1 MKRIWNKV
9 LFLPLFLF
17 CLGGCNRFLEEKSD
31 KSLGIPVTVADYR
44 ALLNGFGNVNSNYLS
59 MGESSSGD
67 FSLTDP
73 DYNGLYYDS
82 DKRLYSWQP
91 DYVTRTVSGGG
102 HEWYYCYKGIY
113 VSNSILKGLDDNGL
127 SGKGAN
133 EVRGQALVFRAA
145 RYLDGVQVWASI
157 YDAKTADKEL
167 GMALRL
173 DPDMNLPSKRAT
185 VQQTYDLILSDLQ
198 AALPLLPIAESSP
211 ALPTKAAAYGLLA
224 RAYLIM
230 GDYEKALANGQQ
242 ALTLHND
249 LIDFNDL
256 SAAASFPIPAT
267 NQTSREVVFLTRM
280 YACNIVNLNI
290 ARINKDLYEMYATG
304 DLRKSIYFRLD
315 DKGDV
320 FFKGTHMGH
329 QGLITGITSS
339 ELLLIVAECQAR
351 LGNIDKA
358 AETLNQLMV
367 KRWDKNSFKPYVFT
381 DVDTALG
388 TILNERRKELLF
400 RGLRWSDVKRLN
412 RDGAG
417 IILSREI
424 NNQEFVLPPNDK
436 RYAIAL
442 PEDVL
447 EMTGMEQNPR

>member
-9 LFLPLFLF
+9 LLFPLFVF
-17 CLGGCNRFLEEKSD
+17 CLGGCNKFLEEKSD
-31 KSLGIPVTVADYR
+31 KSLGIPVTIADYR

-59 MGESSSGD
+59 MGEASSGD
-67 FSLTDP
+67 FSLTDA

-91 DYVTRTVSGGG
+91 DYVTREVSGAG

-127 SGKGAN
+127 SGSEAN
-133 EVRGQALVFRAA
+133 EVRGQAIVFRAA
-145 RYLDGVQVWASI
+145 RYLDGVQVWAPI

-185 VQQTYDLILSDLQ
+185 VQQTYDLILSDLHT
-198 AALPLLPIAESSP
+198 ALPLLPIAESST
-211 ALPTKAAAYGLLA
+211 ALPTKGAAYGLLA

-242 ALTLHND
+242 ALKLHSN

-267 NQTSREVVFLTRM
+267 SQTSREVIFLTRM
-280 YACNIVNLNI
+280 YASNIVNLNI
-290 ARINKDLYEMYATG
+290 ARVNKDLYQMYATD

-315 DKGDV
+315 DKGDA

-358 AETLNQLMV
+358 AEMLNQLMI

-381 DVDTALG
+381 DVNLALG

-412 RDGAG
+412 REGVG
-417 IILSREI
+417 IILSRKI
-424 NNQEFVLPPNDK
+424 NDQDLILAPNDR

-447 EMTGMEQNPR
+447 EMTEMEQNPR

>member
-9 LFLPLFLF
+9 LLLPLFLF
-17 CLGGCNRFLEEKSD
+17 CLGGCNKFLEEKSD
-31 KSLGIPVTVADYR
+31 KSLGIPITVADYR
-44 ALLNGFGNVNSNYLS
+44 ALLNDWATVNSNYLS
-59 MGESSSGD
+59 MGEASSND
-67 FSLTDP
+67 IVLTDA

-91 DYVTRTVSGGG
+91 DYVTRAVSGGG

-127 SGKGAN
+127 AGKDAD

-145 RYLDGVQVWASI
+145 RYLDGVQVWAPA

-185 VQQTYDLILSDLQ
+185 VKQTYDLILSDLH

-211 ALPTKAAAYGLLA
+211 ALPTKGAAYGLLA

-242 ALTLHND
+242 ALKLHSD

-256 SAAASFPIPAT
+256 SASASFPIPAT
-267 NQTSREVVFLTRM
+267 NQTSREVVFFTRM
-280 YACNIVNLNI
+280 YASNIVNLNI
-290 ARINKDLYEMYATG
+290 AQINKDLYLMYAAG

-315 DKGDV
+315 NKGAI

-351 LGNIDKA
+351 LGDIDKA
-358 AETLNQLMV
+358 AETLNLLMIN
-367 KRWDKNSFKPYVFT
+367 RWDKNTFTPFVFT
-381 DVDTALG
+381 NVDIALR

-417 IILSREI
+417 IILSRKI
-424 NNQEFVLPPNDK
+424 NNQEFVLAPNDK

>member
-9 LFLPLFLF
+9 LFLPLLIL
-17 CLGGCNRFLEEKSD
+17 CLGGCNKFLEEKSD
-31 KSLGIPVTVADYR
+31 KSLGIPVTVSDYK
-44 ALLNGFGNVNSNYLS
+44 ALLNDWATVNSNYLS
-59 MGESSSGD
+59 LGETSSCD
-67 FSLTDP
+67 FSLTDA

-91 DYVTRTVSGGG
+91 DYVTRAVSGGG

-127 SGKGAN
+127 SSGEAN

-145 RYLDGVQVWASI
+145 RYLDGVQVWAPA
-157 YDAKTADKEL
+157 YDAKTADKDL
-167 GMALRL
+167 GMVLRL

-230 GDYEKALANGQQ
+230 GEYEKALANGQQ
-242 ALTLHND
+242 ALKLHSD

-267 NQTSREVVFLTRM
+267 NQTSAEVVFFTRM
-280 YACNIVNLNI
+280 YASNIVNLNI
-290 ARINKDLYEMYATG
+290 ARIEKDLYLLYAAD
-304 DLRKSIYFRLD
+304 DLRKNIYFRLD

-351 LGNIDKA
+351 LGEPEKA
-358 AETLNQLMV
+358 AETLNQLMI
-367 KRWDKNSFKPYVFT
+367 KRWDKNTFKPFVFT
-381 DVDTALG
+381 DANIALG
-388 TILNERRKELLF
+388 TILNERRKELVF
-400 RGLRWSDVKRLN
+400 RGLRWSDIKRLN

-417 IILSREI
+417 ITLSRKI
-424 NNQEFVLPPNDK
+424 SGQDFVLLPNDK

>member
-9 LFLPLFLF
+9 LLFPLFVF
-17 CLGGCNRFLEEKSD
+17 CLGGCNKFLEEKSD
-31 KSLGIPVTVADYR
+31 KSLGIPVTIADYR

-59 MGESSSGD
+59 MGEASSGD
-67 FSLTDP
+67 FSLTDA

-91 DYVTRTVSGGG
+91 DYVTREVSGAG

-127 SGKGAN
+127 TGKDAD

-145 RYLDGVQVWASI
+145 RYLDGVQAWAPV
-157 YDAKTADKEL
+157 YDVKRASKDL

-198 AALPLLPIAESSP
+198 VALPLLPIAESSP

-224 RAYLIM
+224 RAYLIK
-230 GDYEKALANGQQ
+230 GDYEKALFNGQE
-242 ALTLHND
+242 ALKLHND

-256 SAAASFPIPAT
+256 SASASFPIPAT
-267 NQTSREVVFLTRM
+267 NQTSREVVFFTRM
-280 YACNIVNLNI
+280 YASNIVNLNI
-290 ARINKDLYEMYATG
+290 AQINKDLYLMYAAG

-315 DKGDV
+315 NKGAV

-351 LGNIDKA
+351 LGDIDKA
-358 AETLNQLMV
+358 AETLNLLMIN
-367 KRWDKNSFKPYVFT
+367 RWDKNTFTPFVFT
-381 DVDTALG
+381 NVDIALR

-417 IILSREI
+417 IILSRRI
-424 NNQEFVLPPNDK
+424 NNQEFILTPNDK

-447 EMTGMEQNPR
+447 DMTGMEQNPR

>member
-1 MKRIWNKV
+1 MKRRWNKV
-9 LFLPLFLF
+9 LFLPLLIL
-17 CLGGCNRFLEEKSD
+17 CLGGCNKFLEEKSD
-31 KSLGIPVTVADYR
+31 KSLGIPVTVSDYK
-44 ALLNGFGNVNSNYLS
+44 ALLNDWATVNSNYLS
-59 MGESSSGD
+59 MGESSSSD
-67 FSLTDP
+67 FSLTDA

-91 DYVTRTVSGGG
+91 DYVTRAVSGGG

-113 VSNSILKGLDDNGL
+113 VSNSILKGLDDNSL
-127 SGKGAN
+127 SGN
-133 EVRGQALVFRAA
+133 EADEIRGQALVFRAA
-145 RYLDGVQVWASI
+145 RYLDGVQVWAPV
-157 YDAKTADKEL
+157 YDAKTADKDL

-198 AALPLLPIAESSP
+198 AALPLLPIDGSSP
-211 ALPTKAAAYGLLA
+211 ALPTKGAAYGLLA
-224 RAYLIM
+224 RVYLIM
-230 GDYEKALANGQQ
+230 GDYEKALANAQQ
-242 ALTLHND
+242 ALKLHSD
-249 LIDFNDL
+249 LVDFNDL

-280 YACNIVNLNI
+280 YASNIVNLNI
-290 ARINKDLYEMYATG
+290 ARINKDLYQMYATD
-304 DLRKSIYFRLD
+304 DLRKSIYFRLN

-351 LGNIDKA
+351 LGSIDKA
-358 AETLNQLMV
+358 AETLDLLMI

-381 DVDTALG
+381 DKDVALG

-400 RGLRWSDVKRLN
+400 RGLCWSDVKRLN

-417 IILSREI
+417 IILSRKI
-424 NNQEFVLPPNDK
+424 NNQEFVLAPNDK

-447 EMTGMEQNPR
+447 EMTEMEQNPR

>member
-1 MKRIWNKV
+1 M
-9 LFLPLFLF
+9 
-17 CLGGCNRFLEEKSD
+17 EEKSD
-31 KSLGIPVTVADYR
+31 KSLGIPITVADYR
-44 ALLNGFGNVNSNYLS
+44 ALLNDWATVNSNYLS
-59 MGESSSGD
+59 MGEASSND
-67 FSLTDP
+67 IVLTDA

-91 DYVTRTVSGGG
+91 DYVTRAVSGGG

-127 SGKGAN
+127 AGKDAD

-145 RYLDGVQVWASI
+145 RYLDGVQVWAPA

-185 VQQTYDLILSDLQ
+185 VKQTYDLILSDLH

-211 ALPTKAAAYGLLA
+211 ALPTKGAAYGLLA

-242 ALTLHND
+242 ALKLHSD

-256 SAAASFPIPAT
+256 SASASFPIPAT
-267 NQTSREVVFLTRM
+267 NQTSREVVFFTRM
-280 YACNIVNLNI
+280 YASNIVNLNI
-290 ARINKDLYEMYATG
+290 AQINKDLYLMYAAG

-315 DKGDV
+315 NKGAI

-329 QGLITGITSS
+329 QGLVKGITSS
-339 ELLLIVAECQAR
+339 ELLLIVAECEAR
-351 LGNIDKA
+351 LGNLDKA
-358 AETLNQLMV
+358 AETLNLLMI
-367 KRWDKNSFKPYVFT
+367 KRWDKNTFKPFVFT
-381 DVDTALG
+381 DVDIALR

-417 IILSREI
+417 IILSRKI
-424 NNQEFVLPPNDK
+424 NDQEFILAPNDK

-447 EMTGMEQNPR
+447 DLTRMEQNPR